1 VLGRDSA
8 YVLCWL
14 VVCGAAILLPAC
26 GRKTPVRPPELIAPQ
41 RIDNLTASNASDG
54 IQLSWHRPTKY
65 ADGTR
70 MTDLGG
76 FRVERATPGTP
87 FAPVATI
94 EIADRDRIR
103 QEQRFRWV
111 DPDTQVGETDEYR
124 VISFTT
130 DGYVSQPSNVV
141 TIERAIPT
149 PAPAHT
155 PTAGR

>member
-1 VLGRDSA
+1 
-8 YVLCWL
+8 
-14 VVCGAAILLPAC
+14 
-26 GRKTPVRPPELIAPQ
+26 VRPPELIAPQ

>member
-1 VLGRDSA
+1 MLARAVAVALP
-8 YVLCWL
+8 LI
-14 VVCGAAILLPAC
+14 VVCSALALPAC
-26 GRKTPVRPPELIAPQ
+26 GRKTPVRPPELVAPE

-54 IQLSWHRPTKY
+54 IQLSWRRPTKY
-65 ADGTR
+65 ADGSH

-76 FRVERATPGTP
+76 FRVERATPGIP

-111 DPDTQVGETDEYR
+111 DPDTQVGETYEYR
-124 VISFTT
+124 VIAFTT
-130 DGYVSQPSNVV
+130 DAYVSQPSNVSA
-141 TIERAIPT
+141 IERAIPT